1 MVMGL
6 PPAQAMRPEEPP
18 RYRRS
23 LLDRLG
29 IAWIFGHSATL
40 ILREITRRP
49 LRTALSSLG
58 IALGVAVLV
67 AGRFSYDATDYF
79 MQVQFSM
86 AQREDVMVI
95 FRNAVSERGLRELRH
110 LPGVRSAEGLRVVS
124 VRYRSGARSRDTVL
138 YGHPADASLRRML
151 DQQGNVVPVPED
163 GIVLTS
169 TLGRLLGVSV
179 GDRLSIEVLE
189 GQRGKYEQT
198 VVGFVDEV
206 LGIAGHMRAEP
217 LAKMLRSEPMVSVG
231 LLRVDPLHQAALKR
245 ALTSRPA
252 VLGITRR
259 EAMVEGFERQ
269 TAGQMRFTT
278 WVLTIFAMIIAAGV
292 VYNNARVALST
303 RSRDLA
309 SLRVLGFRRSEISG
323 ILLGELAIQVL
334 LAIAPGMWLGQWIV
348 DRMMSQTDPE
358 LYHFPTTISTR
369 TFAFAATVVLI
380 SALVSALLV
389 RHRLD
394 HLDLIGVLKSKE

>member
-1 MVMGL
+1 
-6 PPAQAMRPEEPP
+6 
-18 RYRRS
+18 
-23 LLDRLG
+23 
-29 IAWIFGHSATL
+29 
-40 ILREITRRP
+40 
-49 LRTALSSLG
+49 
-58 IALGVAVLV
+58 
-67 AGRFSYDATDYF
+67 
-79 MQVQFSM
+79 
-86 AQREDVMVI
+86 
-95 FRNAVSERGLRELRH
+95 
-110 LPGVRSAEGLRVVS
+110 
-124 VRYRSGARSRDTVL
+124 
-138 YGHPADASLRRML
+138 ML